1 MACTNCFLWVVINRA
16 LTHTQPKKGHT
27 HQHPSTPSQKKITTH
42 NQPQKGRTYPHP
54 AKKRSAH
61 PSQPTPVKK
70 MVITTHSHLQPAKQ
84 RLYIPTH
91 THPHQ
96 AKKGHTY
103 PHPPTASQKKVTPTH
118 TQPKNDHTYT
128 HITERMLCI

>member
-1 MACTNCFLWVVINRA
+1 MHKLFFMGSYKPCTNPHPAKERSHSPTPF
-16 LTHTQPKKGHT
+16 HTQPKKDYNTQPATKRSHL
-27 HQHPSTPSQKKITTH
+27 PKPSQ
-42 NQPQKGRTYPHP
+42 
-54 AKKRSAH
+54 KRSAH
-61 PSQPTPVKK
+61 PSQHTPIKK
-70 MVITTHSHLQPAKQ
+70 MVITTHSHLQPTKQ

-96 AKKGHTY
+96 AKKGHAY

-118 TQPKNDHTYT
+118 TQPKNDHTHT